1 MGGRGRNYCLTFSRR
16 VYSFSAS
23 VPYLI
28 NSGRQN
34 ERWTAPSDRR
44 NTSGQFNHRV
54 HGRYGKTYVSLY
66 SVPQALDA
74 KVLEAAAEIG
84 GEFAYNQ
91 DTNSGDPLGTGWL
104 QVTVGK
110 GERSSS
116 ATAYLAPEYLKRPN
130 LHVLVKNRVTR
141 LLQSPSTRGAPIFRT
156 VQFTE
161 GYDEEGQ

>member
-1 MGGRGRNYCLTFSRR
+1 M
-16 VYSFSAS
+16 
-23 VPYLI
+23 
-28 NSGRQN
+28 
-34 ERWTAPSDRR
+34 
-44 NTSGQFNHRV
+44 

-74 KVLEAAAEIG
+74 KVLEAAAELG
-84 GEFAYNQ
+84 GEFAYNV

-116 ATAYLAPEYLKRPN
+116 ATAYLAPEYLKRSN
-130 LHVLVKNRVTR
+130 LHVLVKNRVSR
-141 LLQSPSTRGAPIFRT
+141 LLQTPSSRGVPTFCA

-161 GYDEEGQ
+161 GYDETGQFGFN